1 MLAGQR
7 EKRGG
12 REWLTLD
19 SVGFP
24 VATVGNDGRLGEELL
39 LVLSAKAVVEHD
51 IDLGDDKDNSRAV
64 AVVVAEVGPAE
75 QVALFPVAVEV
86 VLLVDN
92 QDLGDLLL
100 DDALS
105 VPILLDEDVV
115 GIHLEEGVLVPEVIE
130 AIDQVEAVEVKVV
143 VAELVEVVVVAE
155 LVEVVVAAELVEA
168 IVEIVVAVAEHIVP
182 LGYVGAPAV
191 VGRELFGGPRSDDG
205 LGGCRGWSVPART
218 CCTGWD
224 LPAALARAR
233 VAHALKNML
242 SMEQRGAAQLIAMR
256 D

>member
-143 VAELVEVVVVAE
+143 VAELVEVVV
-155 LVEVVVAAELVEA
+155 AAELVEA